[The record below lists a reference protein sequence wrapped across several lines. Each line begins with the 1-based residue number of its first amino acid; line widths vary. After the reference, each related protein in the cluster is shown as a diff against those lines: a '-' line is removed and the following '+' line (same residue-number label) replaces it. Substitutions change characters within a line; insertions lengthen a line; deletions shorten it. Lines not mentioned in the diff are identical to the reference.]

1 MSETAE
7 EISGALT
14 QVLCNRS
21 AGERNRV
28 VRQVADL
35 FLTQHASYSAEQ
47 VDLFDSVIMKMIGQ
61 VDEAVR
67 VYLSERL
74 APISNA
80 PRDVIMTL
88 ATDAAIAVAGPVL
101 TQSPV
106 LDEEF
111 LADSARACGQ
121 QHLIAISSRQMVGP
135 RVTDVLMDRGN
146 DQVVM
151 TLAQNRG
158 AALSERG

>member
-14 QVLCNRS
+14 QVLSNRS

-35 FLTQHASYSAEQ
+35 FLTQHASYSVDQ

-74 APISNA
+74 APVGNA
-80 PRDVIMTL
+80 PREVIMTL
-88 ATDAAIAVAGPVL
+88 ASDAAIAVAGPVL

-106 LDEEF
+106 ISEEF
-111 LADSARACGQ
+111 LVDSARMRSQ
-121 QHLIAISSRQMVGP
+121 QHLVAISSRKAIGP

-151 TLAQNRG
+151 ALATNG
-158 AALSERG
+158 SA